1 MRNTTGSLDS
11 PAARPARVRSVDR
24 ALALLDLFGERT
36 DSWGVSELAQRTGL
50 SKASVFRLLQSLTAH
65 GYTARDGS
73 HRYVLGMKP
82 LLLARALLRR
92 HGVVEVARPR
102 METLAR
108 RTGES
113 VVLTVDG
120 TDGVVCLAAV
130 DSTQPLRL
138 SVQVGHVTPYHAG
151 ATGKVHLAH
160 LPPER
165 QQRVLAR
172 RLVRYTP
179 RTVTDPGALR
189 RQLAEIR
196 RRGYAI
202 SRGELDSGVAAVAV
216 PVPGP
221 DGALVAVLSLAGPA
235 SRFTAARLPA
245 LLAETR
251 QAAGEIAR
259 ALAAGV
265 AGTDA
270 GGNGTGPERA
280 EDRR

>member
-1 MRNTTGSLDS
+1 MRNTTISLDS

-24 ALALLDLFGERT
+24 ALALLDLFAERT
-36 DSWGVSELAQRTGL
+36 SSWGISELAQRTGL

-65 GYTARDGS
+65 GYTVRDSS

-92 HGVVEVARPR
+92 HAVAEVAEPR
-102 METLAR
+102 MAALAR

-113 VVLTVDG
+113 VVLTIDG
-120 TDGVVCLAAV
+120 ADGVVCLAAV

-172 RLVRYTP
+172 RLRRYTP
-179 RTVTDPGALR
+179 RTVTDPAALR

-202 SRGELDSGVAAVAV
+202 SLGELDSGVAAVAV

-221 DGALVAVLSLAGPA
+221 DGTLAAVLSLAGPA
-235 SRFTAARLPA
+235 SRFTTARLPA
-245 LLAETR
+245 LLTETR

-259 ALAAGV
+259 ALAART
-265 AGTDA
+265 AGADHA
-270 GGNGTGPERA
+270 GNGTGPEQP
-280 EDRR
+280 